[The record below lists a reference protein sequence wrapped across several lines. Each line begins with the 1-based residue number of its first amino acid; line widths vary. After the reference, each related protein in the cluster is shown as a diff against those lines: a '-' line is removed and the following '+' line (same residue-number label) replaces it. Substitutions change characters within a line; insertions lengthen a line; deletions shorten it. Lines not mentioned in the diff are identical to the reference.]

1 MNGAVGVVYM
11 CDILVLTADSRCKQ
25 QEAQVNLLEKEL
37 QAQRHRAPQ
46 SKTGQQSSRR
56 ESSSAINNSLT
67 TQHQTTASGKPA
79 TEKHADSLEDELGGG
94 PRGPAK
100 TDKENER
107 QLKSVPAVSKKE
119 VKAVPFKQDV
129 APISFLEDMEREFE
143 KQNTSMRGGG
153 PGTKGTNLMRNLPKV
168 CTVRL
173 VSYWITV
180 HALSE
185 RVWKQIFR
193 LSR

>member
-1 MNGAVGVVYM
+1 MYTHMNGAVGVVHM
-11 CDILVLTADSRCKQ
+11 CYILVLTADSRCKQ

-37 QAQRHRAPQ
+37 QAQRCRGPQ
-46 SKTGQQSSRR
+46 SKTSQQSSRR
-56 ESSSAINNSLT
+56 ESSSSAINNSLT

-119 VKAVPFKQDV
+119 VEAVPFKQDL

-168 CTVRL
+168 QYVLRL
-173 VSYWITV
+173 IG
-180 HALSE
+180 
-185 RVWKQIFR
+185 
-193 LSR
+193 